1 MCGQLGGFQGKEKI
15 LKVIY
20 SRSKQIDRQI
30 KSDQRKMQQEVKL
43 LLLGAGE
50 SGKSTFLKQM
60 KIIHGVVFEPEHLK
74 GYSFSECFRHHFTQS
89 SVFKIILFYCSVL
102 NLRNKIDS
110 PLMVLG
116 LSMAVLQYGLP
127 QDSSVCFRA
136 EKVGWMADQKIRSG
150 LSV

>member
-1 MCGQLGGFQGKEKI
+1 
-15 LKVIY
+15 
-20 SRSKQIDRQI
+20 
-30 KSDQRKMQQEVKL
+30 MQQEVKL

-89 SVFKIILFYCSVL
+89 SVFKIILFYWSVL

-136 EKVGWMADQKIRSG
+136 EKVGLMTLLKIRSG
-150 LSV
+150 PSIDCKNQILPVIAQSAKPYCKRAIILA